1 MKPVVVA
8 RTGHDQTNQWT
19 VHMQNKPTAPFR
31 PHPRREWHL
40 RPRLVRV
47 AFAIAAALAAAETNA
62 KTYCAHTA
70 SELQAALSE
79 AGSAGTSNNQD
90 NTIHVTS
97 GTFTTSGAPF
107 FFGTVSGFALTLEG
121 GYNGTCSSQNL
132 TPGVS
137 VLDGGNLT
145 QVLSIQTNGDIT
157 VRHLTIQNANYGG
170 SAGGGAAI
178 ALNNANATEIA
189 IFDSNVVR
197 NNVDSFA
204 TGGLTIFGNG
214 TAYIE
219 NNLFVGNSSPAA
231 AALSTSLTVGT
242 VYITNNTISDN
253 TNTGSNNMI
262 TAIGGA
268 GAIGHVSNT
277 ISYGNHGTG
286 AYDFYLYGFE
296 KVDFVNNDYTS
307 ITGTQAPGSTG
318 NLIGIDPRFVA
329 SDNFHLLST
338 SPLLRAGTLTP
349 AGGLPATD
357 IQGHARSIAGH
368 VDLGAYESVDFI
380 FANGFDPN

>member
-1 MKPVVVA
+1 
-8 RTGHDQTNQWT
+8 
-19 VHMQNKPTAPFR
+19 MQSKPTAPFR
-31 PHPRREWHL
+31 PHACREPHL
-40 RPRLVRV
+40 RRGLVRASCVLV
-47 AFAIAAALAAAETNA
+47 ALLAATAAHAT
-62 KTYCAHTA
+62 TYCVHNA
-70 SELQAALSE
+70 SELQTALAD
-79 AGSAGTSNNQD
+79 AGSTGTSNNQD

-97 GTFTTSGAPF
+97 GTFTTSGAQF

-132 TPGVS
+132 APGVS

-157 VRHLTIQNANYGG
+157 VRHLTIQNANYSG

-178 ALNNANATEIA
+178 ALNNANAGEIA

-197 NNVDSFA
+197 NNFDGFGGG
-204 TGGLTIFGNG
+204 GGLAIFGNG

-219 NNLFVGNSSPAA
+219 NNLFVGNSAPAG
-231 AALSTSLTVGT
+231 AALSISLTVGT

-262 TAIGGA
+262 TAIGSA
-268 GAIGHVSNT
+268 GATGHVSNT

-296 KVDFVNNDYTS
+296 KVDFVHNDYTS

-318 NLIGIDPRFVA
+318 NLIGVDPRFVA
-329 SDNFHLLST
+329 ADDFHLRST
-338 SPLLRAGTLTP
+338 SPLLRAGTPTP
-349 AGGLPATD
+349 AGDLPVLD
-357 IQGHARSIAGH
+357 IEGHPRSIAGR
-368 VDLGAYESVDFI
+368 VDLGAFEDVDFI

>member
-1 MKPVVVA
+1 MTLHTTT
-8 RTGHDQTNQWT
+8 R
-19 VHMQNKPTAPFR
+19 FR
-31 PHPRREWHL
+31 PPRRERHL
-40 RPRLVRV
+40 CRRPVR
-47 AFAIAAALAAAETNA
+47 ASFAIIAALAAAASHA
-62 KTYCAHTA
+62 KTYCAHNA
-70 SELQAALSE
+70 SELQAALDD
-79 AGSAGTSNNQD
+79 AGSAGTSSNQD
-90 NTIHVTS
+90 NTIQVTS
-97 GTFTTSGAPF
+97 GTFTTSATPF
-107 FFGTVSGFALTLEG
+107 SFGTVSGFALTLEG
-121 GYNGTCSSQNL
+121 GYNGTCSSQDFA
-132 TPGVS
+132 PGVS
-137 VLDGGNLT
+137 ALDGANLT

-178 ALNNANATEIA
+178 ALNNANAGEIA

-197 NNVDSFA
+197 DNVDGYA

-242 VYITNNTISDN
+242 VDITNNTITGN

-268 GAIGHVSNT
+268 DATGHVSNT

-286 AYDFYLYGFE
+286 AYDFYLYGFQ
-296 KVDFVNNDYTS
+296 KVDFVHNDYTS
-307 ITGTQAPGSTG
+307 ITGTPAPGGSG
-318 NLIGIDPRFVA
+318 NLIGVDPQFVDID
-329 SDNFHLLST
+329 DFHLRST
-338 SPLLRAGTLTP
+338 SPLLRAGTPTP
-349 AGGLPATD
+349 AGGLPALD
-357 IQGHARSIAGH
+357 IEGYARSIAGR
-368 VDLGAYESVDFI
+368 VDLGAFENIDYI